1 MNMQEN
7 PISTEREVAAA
18 VRAYLA
24 FIRNERGYS
33 RHTQVAYAS
42 DLAKLTDWMENS
54 SLPGGVQAPLE
65 VLDRKTLQRFLL
77 SRRGGSSP
85 ATQERLVAC
94 LKGFGKFL
102 AARYGLGKNPAQG
115 LLFPR
120 KEKKL
125 AAVASEDFLQG
136 ALAAETDGFPSMRT
150 RLCLEMFYGSGLR
163 LSELVKLKWGQISRD
178 SRTARVLGK
187 GNKLRTVPLTQ
198 SARQALDQYREECRS
213 RGLPLDGAVLLSRTG
228 RPLGGRS
235 VQKNVTRALQEMG
248 RQGKSSPHI
257 LRHSFA
263 THLLDNGADLMAVKE
278 MLGHSSLSTTQKYT
292 HVSVAKL
299 KETYGRAH
307 PRA

>member
-1 MNMQEN
+1 MTDN
-7 PISTEREVAAA
+7 PISADAEVASA
-18 VRAYLA
+18 VEAYLA
-24 FIRNERGYS
+24 FIKNERGYS
-33 RHTQVAYAS
+33 RHTQSAYAG
-42 DLAKLTDWMENS
+42 DLAKLTAWLEQTS
-54 SLPGGVQAPLE
+54 VPGGAHAALE
-65 VLDRKTLQRFLL
+65 ILDKKLLQRFLL
-77 SRRGGSSP
+77 AQRGGFSA

-102 AARYGLGKNPAQG
+102 ALRYSMDKNPAQG
-115 LLFPR
+115 LVFPR

-125 AAVASEDFLQG
+125 ASVAGEGFLKE
-136 ALAAETDGFPSMRT
+136 LLEVEVDGFTALRT

-163 LSELVKLKWGQISRD
+163 LSELVNLKWNHISRD
-178 SRTARVLGK
+178 ARMARVLGK
-187 GNKLRTVPLTQ
+187 GNKMRTVPLTQ
-198 SARQALDQYREECRS
+198 SAQEALGAYRAECS
-213 RGLPLDGAVLLSRTG
+213 RRAYPRDGALLLTQTG
-228 RPLGGRS
+228 KPLGGRS
-235 VQKNVTRALQEMG
+235 VQKNITDLLRTMG

-263 THLLDNGADLMAVKE
+263 THLLDHGADLMAVKE